1 MGEMLMSAN
10 ASPEQQ
16 AIEKFWEFFPSVWH
30 TVRAHIGNEATE
42 NFDIT
47 VGQFHILRRIR
58 QGARS
63 VSKLADDKH
72 TSRPAASRVVDVL
85 VNKGL
90 IARTQN
96 PADRRNV
103 QLSLTEEGGALLDA
117 LFNNTGQWMSEKL
130 AVLSQDELESILIAG
145 DALKRAFT
153 E

>member
-1 MGEMLMSAN
+1 M
-10 ASPEQQ
+10 ASNSSLEQQ
-16 AIEKFWEFFPSVWH
+16 AVEKFWEFFPLVWH
-30 TVRAHIGNEATE
+30 TVRAYIHREAAE

-58 QGARS
+58 HGADS

-72 TSRPAASRVVDVL
+72 TSRPAVSRVVDVL

-90 IARTQN
+90 VARTQN

-103 QLSLTEEGGALLDA
+103 LLSLTEEGQSLMEA
-117 LFNNTGQWMSEKL
+117 LFSNTRQWMVDQL
-130 AVLSQDELESILIAG
+130 AVLTEDELEAILIAG